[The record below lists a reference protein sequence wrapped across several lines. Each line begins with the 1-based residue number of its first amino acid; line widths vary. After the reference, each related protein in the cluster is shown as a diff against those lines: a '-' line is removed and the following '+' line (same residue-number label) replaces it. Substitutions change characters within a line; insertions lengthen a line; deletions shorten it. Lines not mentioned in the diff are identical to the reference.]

1 QLTFKIRQ
9 VQKAGI
15 ASCPDD
21 DDTLIEVSGRAQ
33 FKGILTS
40 VLRRGGTTY
49 DRRAVRI
56 KHIKV
61 IIVGRGTERIRPKKD
76 YWPTWQR
83 HRFVI
88 SSSEAVDVSTLSID
102 RSTSRAAVDKIS
114 FPGSRGPVFVVPDV
128 ANRGE
133 VQRTTGRYGID
144 RSRNYPVL
152 KWRFTQIPQVINDDI
167 TTGRTQ
173 IQNILSEIRRSSITC
188 GEK

>member
-1 QLTFKIRQ
+1 GKGIGKSGMNVDCGDGKGVGGRGVAKSFTVGVDGQLTFKIRQ

-21 DDTLIEVSGRAQ
+21 DDTVIEVSGRAQ

-83 HRFVI
+83 HRVVI

-133 VQRTTGRYGID
+133 V
-144 RSRNYPVL
+144 
-152 KWRFTQIPQVINDDI
+152 
-167 TTGRTQ
+167 
-173 IQNILSEIRRSSITC
+173 
-188 GEK
+188 